1 MEPVLV
7 TGIFPVF
14 KDVLE
19 CEKSP
24 PCMVEHPVQ
33 YDPDASLVE
42 CAADLLKVLVCAQA
56 DVYLPVI
63 PCVVPMGIRLKQRG
77 KVNGIYPQFFQMG
90 NPFFYLSDP
99 VCRHPVVFKGR
110 AAESQRVDLIK
121 NAFISP
127 HKVKLLSIIGICAA
141 FSCYP
146 VTIVKQ
152 DSLIIKINGLAG
164 KEKYD
169 KISGEF

>member
-42 CAADLLKVLVCAQA
+42 CAAFFLASQTINLYNKTILFHYGFSGLLR
-56 DVYLPVI
+56 D
-63 PCVVPMGIRLKQRG
+63 
-77 KVNGIYPQFFQMG
+77 
-90 NPFFYLSDP
+90 
-99 VCRHPVVFKGR
+99 
-110 AAESQRVDLIK
+110 
-121 NAFISP
+121 
-127 HKVKLLSIIGICAA
+127 SILRKR
-141 FSCYP
+141 Y
-146 VTIVKQ
+146 
-152 DSLIIKINGLAG
+152 SLGWNLMSEGFR
-164 KEKYD
+164 YC
-169 KISGEF
+169 